1 MSLMRMHKNK
11 KYDCNDIENLLHA
24 YLDNQ
29 LPEEQKLLFEEHL
42 DVCLP
47 CDKKVEFE
55 IKLKRF
61 IQMRA
66 QEHTFPAFLEKELLR
81 VIKNGRA
88 NS

>member
-1 MSLMRMHKNK
+1 MSMRK
-11 KYDCNDIENLLHA
+11 KRKFDCKDIENLLHA

-29 LPEEQKLLFEEHL
+29 LQDEERLLFEEHL

-55 IKLKRF
+55 IKLKHF
-61 IQMRA
+61 IQTRA
-66 QEHTFPAFLEKELLR
+66 QENSFPTSLEKDLLR
-81 VIKNGRA
+81 VITNRRA

>member
-1 MSLMRMHKNK
+1 MKMPKNK
-11 KYDCNDIENLLHA
+11 KYDCKDIENQLHA

-61 IQMRA
+61 IQTRA
-66 QEHTFPAFLEKELLR
+66 QENSFPAFLENELLR
-81 VIKNGRA
+81 VIKDGRA